1 MNEITSFSYQLLLD
15 AAHQASIIPFGNDI
29 VFYAMKSFGTYPM
42 GVPVALSIAG
52 GLLGYIFNWYVG
64 RSLMFFEYKGRFRM
78 NPTRYE
84 TIRTYAEK
92 YGIYLLVLSWMPLLN
107 LLPVAAGFLK
117 LPLKK
122 ILPFVI
128 AGLAWHYGQALL

>member
-1 MNEITSFSYQLLLD
+1 MSGEFTTQLFLE
-15 AAHQASIIPFGNDI
+15 AAHHASIIPFGNDI
-29 VFYAMKSFGTYPM
+29 TFHAMRLFGTYPM
-42 GVPVALSIAG
+42 GVPVALSIIGAI
-52 GLLGYIFNWYVG
+52 LGHVFNWYFG
-64 RSLMFFEYKGRFRM
+64 RTLIFFEYKGKYRM
-78 NPTRYE
+78 DPVRYE
-84 TIRTYAEK
+84 RVRTLFEK
-92 YGIYLLVLSWMPLLN
+92 YGIYLLLFSWAPLCN

>member
-1 MNEITSFSYQLLLD
+1 MSGEFTTQLFLE
-15 AAHQASIIPFGNDI
+15 AAHHASIIPFGNDL
-29 VFYAMKSFGTYPM
+29 VFHAMKAFGTYPM
-42 GVPVALSIAG
+42 GVPVTLSIIGA
-52 GLLGYIFNWYVG
+52 LLGHIFNWYVG

-78 NPTRYE
+78 DPASYE
-84 TIRTYAEK
+84 RVRALFGT
-92 YGIYLLVLSWMPLLN
+92 YGIYLLFFSWMPLLN

-122 ILPFVI
+122 ILPFVA